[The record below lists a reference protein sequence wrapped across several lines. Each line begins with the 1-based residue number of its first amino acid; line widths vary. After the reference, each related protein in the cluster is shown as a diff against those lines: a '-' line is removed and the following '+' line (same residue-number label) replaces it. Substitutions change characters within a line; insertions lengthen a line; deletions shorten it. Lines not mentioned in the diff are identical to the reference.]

1 MLWDLSMFCSVANS
15 VSFSAASRVVTVFNA
30 CPHEVSMEI
39 PDLMSMELQLHPVQV
54 TNCFSVFAAS
64 IILSSAKYINHKH
77 CSASVV
83 LETQS

>member
-1 MLWDLSMFCSVANS
+1 
-15 VSFSAASRVVTVFNA
+15 
-30 CPHEVSMEI
+30 MEI

-54 TNCFSVFAAS
+54 TNCFSLFAAS